1 MKKLKLILFVSL
13 QLIYTN
19 GLAQDILIETESF
32 IDKGGWV
39 VDPQFIEQMGSPY
52 LMAHG
57 MGVPVANAVTK
68 VEFNEKGK
76 YHVCLLYTS
85 DAADE

>member
-1 MKKLKLILFVSL
+1 MNNIKILLYKKLKLILFVSL

-68 VEFNEKGK
+68 VEFNCFF
-76 YHVCLLYTS
+76 H
-85 DAADE
+85 